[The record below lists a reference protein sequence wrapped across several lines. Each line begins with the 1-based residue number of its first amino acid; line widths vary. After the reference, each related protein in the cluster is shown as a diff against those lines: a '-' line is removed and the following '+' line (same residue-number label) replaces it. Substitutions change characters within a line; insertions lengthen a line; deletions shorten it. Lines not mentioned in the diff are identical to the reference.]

1 MMKESNKLPKTLQQ
15 AIIRF
20 SDESEC
26 INFVASLRWPD
37 GVAVCPRCESTE
49 SSFLSTRNVWKCK
62 ECKKQ
67 FSVKLGTIFEGSPI
81 GLNKWLVAVWLI
93 ANCKN
98 GVSSYEL
105 HRAIDVTQKT
115 AWFMLHRIRLA
126 MEAGSIE
133 KLSGDVE
140 CDETFIGGLAK
151 NMHKAKREQKIKGR
165 GSNTK
170 TAVFGA
176 LERKGRVLARVIHK
190 TDKAVLQGLVK
201 EQVESGSNLF
211 TDDWKAYQG
220 LDAEYIHE
228 VINHSLEYVRG

>member
-1 MMKESNKLPKTLQQ
+1 MVAQDPVSARDISRGQSRRSSLGNNIKENYNLPETLQQ

-20 SDESEC
+20 SDESEF

-37 GVAVCPRCESTE
+37 GVPVCPRCESTE
-49 SSFLSTRNVWKCK
+49 SSFLSTRNIWKCK
-62 ECKKQ
+62 GCKKQ

-93 ANCKN
+93 ANCRN

-126 MEAGSIE
+126 MEAGGIE
-133 KLSGDVE
+133 KLKGDVE

-151 NMHKAKREQKIKGR
+151 NMHKAKRAQKIKGR

-176 LERKGRVLARVIHK
+176 LEGILRNRLSA
-190 TDKAVLQGLVK
+190 
-201 EQVESGSNLF
+201 
-211 TDDWKAYQG
+211 
-220 LDAEYIHE
+220 
-228 VINHSLEYVRG
+228 